1 MKNIAIK
8 RVTIRDID
16 RLRWIGRQTF
26 HETFAPHNSEENLQK
41 YLEERFS
48 VEKLTSELN
57 DADSE
62 FYFATSGDQVI
73 GYLKV
78 NSGRAQTELQ
88 DESALEVERIY
99 VLKDFYGKK
108 VGQRLLDRAIRIA
121 SEKQARYIW
130 LGVWENN
137 TRALRFYEKNGF
149 AAFDTHIFRV
159 GDDEQTDIL
168 MKRMLWFRE

>member
-1 MKNIAIK
+1 MENIEIK

-16 RLRWIGRQTF
+16 RLQQIGRQTF

-57 DADSE
+57 NADSE

-78 NSGRAQTELQ
+78 NSGQAQTELQ
-88 DESALEVERIY
+88 DESALEIERIY
-99 VLKDFYGKK
+99 VLRDFYGKK

-121 SEKQARYIW
+121 EEKQARYVW

-137 TRALRFYEKNGF
+137 TRALGFYKKNGF
-149 AAFDTHIFRV
+149 AGFDTHIFRV
-159 GDDEQTDIL
+159 GDDAQTDIL